1 MQIARNGRGRCH
13 GAWQPEMEGELRA
26 FGQRAQQHQHQHG
39 RVQGAGT
46 HLVAGLEHH
55 IQIVAAHD
63 MAQQN
68 DAAQHG
74 QPARARYGQRR
85 ARAAPCVFAVVPV
98 ADQHEREQAG
108 QLPEKHQLHQIARSH
123 HANHGAHKGQQKRK
137 EARHR
142 VFGRHVVARINR
154 HQQANAGNQQGKQPG
169 KAIQPQNEVEPRFG
183 QPALLVPQDGA
194 GL

>member
-1 MQIARNGRGRCH
+1 
-13 GAWQPEMEGELRA
+13 MEGELRA

-68 DAAQHG
+68 DATQHG
-74 QPARARYGQRR
+74 QPARACYGQRR
-85 ARAAPCVFAVVPV
+85 TRAAPGVFAVVPI

-137 EARHR
+137 KARHR
-142 VFGRHVVARINR
+142 VFG
-154 HQQANAGNQQGKQPG
+154 
-169 KAIQPQNEVEPRFG
+169 
-183 QPALLVPQDGA
+183 
-194 GL
+194 